1 MSSRRTQP
9 ARLIAGLL
17 AGLLLAI
24 LAVPLVAQP
33 PAEIQAGHGFGP
45 VYDAAHE
52 TTLNGT
58 IEKVVTQH
66 TAGSPAGMHLL
77 VAGPQGVVDAHI
89 GPFLTKE
96 TKQAL
101 QEGTPVRI
109 VGAMTSLHGKDYL
122 LARLLTVGDRTV
134 TVRSEHGLLAPVP
147 SGRRSGSRS
156 EKKVPVDVKGRESL

>member
-1 MSSRRTQP
+1 MRISRIRPT
-9 ARLIAGLL
+9 RLIAGLL

-33 PAEIQAGHGFGP
+33 PTETHVGHGFSP

-52 TTLNGT
+52 TTLTGT
-58 IEKVVTQH
+58 IRKVVTQH
-66 TAGSPAGMHLL
+66 AAGSPAGMHLL
-77 VAGPQGVVDAHI
+77 VSGPEGVVDAHV

-109 VGAMTSLHGKDYL
+109 VGAMTSMHGKGYL
-122 LARLLTVGDRTV
+122 LARLLTVGDHTV
-134 TVRSEHGLLAPVP
+134 KIRSERGLLAPVP
-147 SGRRSGSRS
+147 SGVRSAARS
-156 EKKVPVDVKGRESL
+156 EKKAPVNVKGVAQ

>member
-1 MSSRRTQP
+1 MNRCSIKP
-9 ARLIAGLL
+9 ARLTAGVL

-33 PAEIQAGHGFGP
+33 PAETQAGRGFGP

-77 VAGPQGVVDAHI
+77 VAGPHGVVDAHV

-134 TVRSEHGLLAPVP
+134 KVRSERGLLAPMP
-147 SGRRSGSRS
+147 AARRSAARS
-156 EKKVPVDVKGRESL
+156 EMKAPVDVKGVAQ